1 MDIIQCPENMGAKLL
16 PSVNSGRHIV
26 NSGRHIGR
34 GLNENCLVRLIPGF
48 NNILKRIFFW
58 RSLVLL
64 DATYAVV

>member
-1 MDIIQCPENMGAKLL
+1 MVILQCPEIMGAKLL
-16 PSVNSGRHIV
+16 PCVDLGSH
-26 NSGRHIGR
+26 HIGR
-34 GLNENCLVRLIPGF
+34 GSNENCLVRLIPGF